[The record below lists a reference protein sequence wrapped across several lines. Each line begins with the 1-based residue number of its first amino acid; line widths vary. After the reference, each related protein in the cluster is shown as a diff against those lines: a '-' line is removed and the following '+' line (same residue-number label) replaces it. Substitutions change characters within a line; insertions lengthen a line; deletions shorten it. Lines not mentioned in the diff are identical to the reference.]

1 MREFVYAKQ
10 FLNYFN
16 SLPNGD
22 SNAMPIVF
30 DEWVKE
36 NNPTVCQDII
46 WLKVMSIVFH
56 G

>member
-1 MREFVYAKQ
+1 MREFIYAKK

-22 SNAMPIVF
+22 STTMPMVF
-30 DEWVKE
+30 DKWIVE
-36 NNPTVCQDII
+36 NNPDVNQDII
-46 WLKVMSIVFH
+46 WKKVMSIVFH